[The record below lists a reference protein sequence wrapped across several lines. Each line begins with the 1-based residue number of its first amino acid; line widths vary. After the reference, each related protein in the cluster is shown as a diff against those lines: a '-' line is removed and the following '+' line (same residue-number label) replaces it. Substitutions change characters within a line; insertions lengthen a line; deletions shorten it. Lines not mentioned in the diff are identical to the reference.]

1 MYLVQRDPVVLLGF
15 LNVSMTRLAPC
26 PTSPPNSPI
35 GLRWSCRFRNQ
46 YKAALLPI
54 ISYRSRLKILV
65 RWIRVLKSQWNSQG
79 CLIT

>member
-1 MYLVQRDPVVLLGF
+1 MPDQPTEFTYWIAMVL
-15 LNVSMTRLAPC
+15 
-26 PTSPPNSPI
+26 PI
-35 GLRWSCRFRNQ
+35 SDQ